1 LEEARDAAL
10 ASSRA
15 KSQFLAT
22 VSHEIRTPLNGV
34 LGMTNLLAYT
44 PLSNEQ
50 QSYLK
55 TIQSSGE
62 VLRRVIDDVLDFSRI
77 EAGKLTITPL
87 ALEVVSA
94 IQDVV
99 SLFEG
104 RAQEK
109 GVALGLDFGGLD
121 SLHVY
126 ADPARVKQVVANL
139 IANAIK
145 FTERGAVQVICRLV
159 RETKTAVLLR
169 VEIVDSGI
177 GISPDR
183 VEAIFEGFTQ
193 ADNSMVRRYGGSGL
207 GLTISKR
214 LTDLM
219 GGKIGVESQPG
230 VGSRFWVE
238 LPLSRINAAAKKI
251 TAESDVSLEGLKVL
265 LAEDND
271 INVEVA
277 KRMIELL
284 GCVVDVAANG
294 KEAIEMCEQT
304 EYRMILM
311 DVQMPEMDG
320 LVATREI
327 RRREQDAGGHIPII
341 ALTATAF
348 AEDKKAC
355 EDAGMDS
362 FLSKPFKREDLE
374 RALKQFV

>member
-1 LEEARDAAL
+1 
-10 ASSRA
+10 
-15 KSQFLAT
+15 
-22 VSHEIRTPLNGV
+22 
-34 LGMTNLLAYT
+34 
-44 PLSNEQ
+44 
-50 QSYLK
+50 
-55 TIQSSGE
+55 
-62 VLRRVIDDVLDFSRI
+62 
-77 EAGKLTITPL
+77 
-87 ALEVVSA
+87 
-94 IQDVV
+94 
-99 SLFEG
+99 
-104 RAQEK
+104 
-109 GVALGLDFGGLD
+109 LD

-139 IANAIK
+139 IANAVK

-320 LVATREI
+320 LEATREI
-327 RRREQDAGGHIPII
+327 RRREQDSDHRPHRNRVRRGQKGVRGRR
-341 ALTATAF
+341 
-348 AEDKKAC
+348 D
-355 EDAGMDS
+355 G
-362 FLSKPFKREDLE
+362 
-374 RALKQFV
+374 FVPLQAVQARGP